1 MHFTILG
8 KRWRLEWV
16 KRFPHRLQCGE
27 CDRPNAHDKAIR
39 IKEGMS
45 EQDTLDTVIHEAV
58 HAANWH
64 LDEEYVTRFS
74 TDLARLLTRL
84 GYRRS

>member
-16 KRFPHRLQCGE
+16 KRFPHRQQCGE
-27 CDRPNAHDKAIR
+27 CDHPNAIDKAIK

-45 EQDTLDTVIHEAV
+45 EQDTLDTLIHESI
-58 HAANWH
+58 HAAGWH
-64 LDEEYVTRFS
+64 LDEDFVEELA
-74 TDLARLLTRL
+74 TDIARMLIRL